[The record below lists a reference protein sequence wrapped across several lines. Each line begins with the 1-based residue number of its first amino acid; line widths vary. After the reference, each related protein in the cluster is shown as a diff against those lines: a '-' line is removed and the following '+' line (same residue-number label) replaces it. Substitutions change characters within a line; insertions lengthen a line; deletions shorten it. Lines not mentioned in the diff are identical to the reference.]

1 MTLVPAEPGPFA
13 FDPETTALVVID
25 MQRDFLEPG
34 GFGSAL
40 GNDVSLLSAAV
51 EPLQRVLAAAREL
64 GMTIIH
70 TREGHRPDMADCPP
84 AKFARGEFIGTDSP
98 KGRILIRGE
107 YGHDIVDELA
117 PLPGEVVLD
126 KPGKGSFYAT
136 DLELM
141 LRNRGHQVA
150 DRHRRHHRGLRAHDR
165 ARGQRPRLRVPRALG
180 LLRFL
185 LPRVPRG
192 RAADDLRARR
202 DLRLGGLVVGPSRRP
217 SHRSPRMTLPFWTR
231 GDLNAF
237 FGLGI
242 NMLVNVLVLAGLCI
256 GVVNIAPDDVYG
268 VILPALGIELLI
280 GNIFYF
286 YLARRL
292 AMKEKRNDVTALPYG
307 PSVPHMFIVTLVIM
321 LPTYLATQDAD
332 RRRGPRAS
340 RGPSSSAASS

>member
-1 MTLVPAEPGPFA
+1 MNTLVPAKPGPFA

-40 GNDVSLLSAAV
+40 GNDVSLLASAV

-64 GMTIIH
+64 GVTVIH

-141 LRNRGHQVA
+141 LRN
-150 DRHRRHHRGLRAHDR
+150 
-165 ARGQRPRLRVPRALG
+165 
-180 LLRFL
+180 
-185 LPRVPRG
+185 
-192 RAADDLRARR
+192 
-202 DLRLGGLVVGPSRRP
+202 GGIQS
-217 SHRSPRMTLPFWTR
+217 
-231 GDLNAF
+231 
-237 FGLGI
+237 
-242 NMLVNVLVLAGLCI
+242 
-256 GVVNIAPDDVYG
+256 
-268 VILPALGIELLI
+268 LI

-292 AMKEKRNDVTALPYG
+292 AMKEQRNDVTALPYG

-321 LPTYLATQDAD
+321 LPTYLATKDAVQAWTAGLAWAFIIGCIILIGAFVGPTI
-332 RRRGPRAS
+332 RHLTPRAAMLGTLAGIS
-340 RGPSSSAASS
+340 LAFISMRPGAQMWGALWIALPVFMIILAGFIAGVRLPGNFPIGLAALLVGCAIGWIGGYMEPAAVGDSIESIAIGIPSLNIDLLLDGLEGISP